1 MTSSPFSRPAYDI
14 ALEDGSGRHLVS
26 GMTAL
31 MVFFV
36 SLALAVNFALGNMTE
51 RWVADLTGNL
61 TVEIK
66 PPLPAENGNPT
77 AADLKEF
84 NARVA
89 TALEIARRHPAV
101 TESRALTEKEIRD
114 LIEPWLNES
123 AAKALLLPALIDI
136 RLKPDADSSQLQ
148 KDLVAAVPTASI
160 DTHSDALSD
169 IKTIARSLQ
178 AFVIILTGLIITLGV
193 AGIAG
198 IVRAKFAIH
207 QGEVETLH
215 LIGASD
221 DYIARQFR
229 RHAMGGTLRGALV
242 GLCIMTVSLVAI
254 AAVTDSLSVSP
265 ASDGALSM
273 LRFAGAQ
280 WAALVIAPVF
290 AGALIARLTAQQ
302 TVLRALRQ
310 MA

>member
-1 MTSSPFSRPAYDI
+1 MAFNPFSRNGYDI

-36 SLALAVNFALGNMTE
+36 SLALAVNFALGNMTD
-51 RWVADLTGNL
+51 RWVSDLTGNL

-66 PPLPAENGNPT
+66 PPLPGDNGNPS
-77 AADLKEF
+77 AADLRAF
-84 NARVA
+84 NERVD
-89 TALEIARRHPAV
+89 TALAIARKHPAV
-101 TESRALTEKEIRD
+101 TEARALTEQEIRS

-123 AAKALLLPALIDI
+123 AARALLLPALIDI
-136 RLKPDADSSQLQ
+136 RLMPNADTSQLQ
-148 KDLVAAVPTASI
+148 KDLVAKVPGASI
-160 DTHSDALSD
+160 DTHSEALSD

-207 QGEVETLH
+207 QTEVETLH

-229 RHAMGGTLRGALV
+229 RHAMGGTLRGALA
-242 GLCIMTVSLVAI
+242 GLCVMTLSLIAI
-254 AAVTDSLSVSP
+254 AAVTDRLS
-265 ASDGALSM
+265 AETAAGGALDM
-273 LRFAGAQ
+273 LRFGGNQ
-280 WAALVIAPVF
+280 WVALIIAPVI
-290 AGALIARLTAQQ
+290 AGAMIARMTAQH

-310 MA
+310 MV

>member
-1 MTSSPFSRPAYDI
+1 MSSSIFPRYNYDI
-14 ALEDGSGRHLVS
+14 ALEDGSGRYLVS

-36 SLALAVNFALGNMTE
+36 SLALAVNFALGNMTT
-51 RWVADLTGNL
+51 RWVSDLTGNL

-66 PPLPAENGNPT
+66 PPLPAADGNPT
-77 AADLKEF
+77 AADLSDF
-84 NARVA
+84 NQKVAR
-89 TALEIARRHPAV
+89 ALEIAKKHPAV
-101 TESRALTEKEIRD
+101 SESHALSEQEIRA
-114 LIEPWLNES
+114 LIEPWLDDR
-123 AAKALLLPALIDI
+123 AARNILLPALIDI
-136 RLKPDADSSQLQ
+136 RLKPNADTSKLE
-148 KDLVAAVPTASI
+148 KDLSAIKGLSI
-160 DTHSDALSD
+160 DTHSEALTD

-207 QGEVETLH
+207 QSEVETLH

-242 GLCIMTVSLVAI
+242 GLIVMILSLVSI
-254 AAVTDSLSVSP
+254 AAVTDSLSVMP
-265 ASDGALSM
+265 ADGGALSVI
-273 LRFAGAQ
+273 RFEHAQ
-280 WAALVIAPVF
+280 WLILLVAPVL
-290 AGALIARLTAQQ
+290 AGALIARMTAQQ

-310 MA
+310 MT

>member
-1 MTSSPFSRPAYDI
+1 MALNPFSRHGYDI

-36 SLALAVNFALGNMTE
+36 SLALAVNFALANMTD
-51 RWVADLTGNL
+51 RWVTDLTGNL

-66 PPLPAENGNPT
+66 PPLPGEDGNPS
-77 AADLKEF
+77 AADLRAF
-84 NARVA
+84 NTRVD
-89 TALEIARRHPAV
+89 TALTIARKHPAV
-101 TESRALTEKEIRD
+101 TESRALSEKEIRD

-136 RLKPDADSSQLQ
+136 RLKPGADTSQLQ
-148 KDLVAAVPTASI
+148 KDLVAAVPGASI
-160 DTHSDALSD
+160 DNHSDALSD

-207 QGEVETLH
+207 QTEVETLH

-229 RHAMGGTLRGALV
+229 RHAMGGTLRGALT
-242 GLCIMTVSLVAI
+242 GLCVMTLSLVAI
-254 AAVTDSLSVSP
+254 AIITDRISAATAAGGAVD
-265 ASDGALSM
+265 M
-273 LRFAGAQ
+273 LRFAASQ
-280 WAALVIAPVF
+280 WVALIVAPVV
-290 AGALIARLTAQQ
+290 AGALIARLTAQN

-310 MA
+310 MV